1 MRSFRIAK
9 SALSLSAVFALGLAV
24 GARGAGAA
32 PEAQNPYAVV
42 AQLGRVLV
50 QIENSY
56 VDPVDRAR
64 ILDGAIKGMVDE
76 LDPHSSYLRPDE
88 WKALQSDTDG
98 KFGGVGIE
106 VDTRDGELLVVAP
119 IEGGPAERAGVLAG
133 DRVVQVDGADV
144 RGQALDKVIKR
155 MRGAPGTRVKLT
167 VLRAGKPL
175 TLELT
180 RDIVKVKSVI
190 SRLLVGNV
198 AYLRLRQFQTG
209 SHDELVRAL
218 SRMRAEGHG
227 SLTGVVL
234 DLRNNPGG
242 LVDEAQEI
250 ADEFLSQGGIYS
262 LRRRGQTIEEARARA
277 GGAATDLPVVI
288 LVNEWSASASE
299 LLAGALQDNQRA
311 TVVGAATFGKGSVQ
325 SILELPGGTG
335 LKLTTAR
342 YFTPAGHA
350 IQADGIHP
358 DVLVESSHTQGPEP
372 VITRERDLE
381 NHLPPEGPQ
390 GGAPKRAMDAGAPVL
405 APPEDAGARSLD
417 RLPPENPETGTDF
430 VLRMGY
436 QILRSRN
443 ALGPGRR

>member
-1 MRSFRIAK
+1 MRGLRSVR
-9 SALSLSAVFALGLAV
+9 SVLSLSFVFALGLGV

-42 AQLGRVLV
+42 AQLARVLV
-50 QIENSY
+50 QVENSY

-76 LDPHSSYLRPDE
+76 LDPHSAYLRQDE
-88 WKALQSDTDG
+88 WKALQSDTEG

-167 VLRAGKPL
+167 VLRSGKPI

-180 RDIVKVKSVI
+180 RDVVKVKSVI
-190 SRLLVGNV
+190 FRLLTGNV

-209 SHDELVRAL
+209 THDELVRAL
-218 SRMRAEGHG
+218 GRMRTDARG
-227 SLTGVVL
+227 SLSGVVL

-250 ADEFLSQGGIYS
+250 ADEFLSQGGIFS
-262 LRRRGQTIEEARARA
+262 LRRRGQTIEEARAHA

-358 DVLVESSHTQGPEP
+358 DVLVESSRSLGQEP
-372 VITRERDLE
+372 TVTRERDLE

-390 GGAPKRAMDAGAPVL
+390 GGAPKRAADAGAAIV
-405 APPEDAGARSLD
+405 PPTEDAGAKPLE
-417 RLPPENPETGTDF
+417 RLPPENPETGSDF

-436 QILRSRN
+436 QILRSRTPQ
-443 ALGPGRR
+443 APRR